1 MTTPLQP
8 IWQQFH
14 PDAVPVGHTLANNGT
29 WNLTRFHLLPG
40 GRDAALSRPEYRSLI
55 ERFNKVT
62 TEVLGDGEPFWLIV
76 PDRQAPTWARE
87 APDPKARARWRRF
100 RARYRLFWQ
109 WDFFSP
115 SDNIVY
121 KIEAAQHTWR
131 PLHFDR
137 LFLDIYNE
145 KLADIILMNARTGAV
160 VAPYVAGLF
169 VSQPTPAELIQL
181 ISRYYGWLPIPGQGL
196 LRFDPA
202 QMQDTRFELPK
213 SAAAALQKSLG
224 N

>member
-1 MTTPLQP
+1 MTTALQP

-14 PDAVPVGHTLANNGT
+14 PDAVPVGHTLAGNGT

-55 ERFNKVT
+55 ERYNKVA
-62 TEVLGDGEPFWLIV
+62 TEVLGDGETFWLIV
-76 PDRQAPTWARE
+76 PNRQAPTWARE
-87 APDPKARARWRRF
+87 APDPVARARWLRF

-109 WDFFSP
+109 WDFFSA
-115 SDNIVY
+115 SDNIIY
-121 KIEAAQHTWR
+121 NIEAEQHTWR
-131 PLHFDR
+131 PHLFDR

-145 KLADIILMNARTGAV
+145 KLADIILMNAKTGAV
-160 VAPYVAGLF
+160 VVPYIAGLY
-169 VSQPTPAELIQL
+169 VSQPSPAELIHL
-181 ISRYYGWLPIPGQGL
+181 ISRYYGWLPEPGQGL

-202 QMQDTRFELPK
+202 QMTDTRFELPK